1 MPSGE
6 THEALKRNACRRLC
20 LSCAN
25 LTHKKGENSFAFNSS
40 QRIIAYTLAG
50 SPKGEKQIGNYAV
63 ISVINIVVIVIAVV
77 IDVIGVIIVIV
88 VRRTKPPVTDI
99 DYIL

>member
-25 LTHKKGENSFAFNSS
+25 LTRKKGENSFAFNSS

-63 ISVINIVVIVIAVV
+63 VIINIVVVVNITIIV
-77 IDVIGVIIVIV
+77 DVIGVIIVIV
-88 VRRTKPPVTDI
+88 VRRTKPPVTEI